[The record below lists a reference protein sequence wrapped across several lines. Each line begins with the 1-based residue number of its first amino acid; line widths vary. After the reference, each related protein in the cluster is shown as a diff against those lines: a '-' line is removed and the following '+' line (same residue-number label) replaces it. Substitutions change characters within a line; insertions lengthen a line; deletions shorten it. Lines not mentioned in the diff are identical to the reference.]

1 MMSARAVVVYPG
13 GVSGVVRTPP
23 SKSYTHRAFLAA
35 LLASGTSTVENP
47 LWSSD
52 TLATLEAVRALGA
65 EVQKGR
71 DRVVVVSP
79 GPGGL
84 RWTPCI
90 DAGES
95 GTTMR
100 LVTGVLGLL
109 DKPVLVYGSGRLHE
123 RPVRPLLEALAVLG
137 ARYLVSRGCCPP
149 HVVQGPVT
157 RGHTVVDARESSQY
171 LSALLFLGA
180 GLGELEISVAGLES
194 RPYVDITVVVLE
206 AFGARV
212 KRRDYSWFAVRGS
225 PRPTRYRI
233 PGDWSSAAAL
243 LAAGV
248 IAGKVRVEDVYP
260 WDPQPDKA
268 IIDVL
273 RGAGAHV
280 KLGEDYAE
288 AERGRLE
295 GFETCIRDYPDL
307 GPVLA
312 ALAATACSV
321 SRICCAERLRLK
333 ESNRVEAILDV
344 LHRGGVEARLTR
356 DSDKGLCI
364 EVRGRCGKLPGG
376 VTYSTH
382 GDHRVAMLAALLGLA
397 SEKPVKILDHMVV
410 AKSFPDFW
418 DALGNLGVRI
428 DYEH

>member
-1 MMSARAVVVYPG
+1 MSSRAVVVYPSS
-13 GVSGVVRTPP
+13 VSGVVRAPP
-23 SKSYTHRAFLAA
+23 SKSYTHRALLAA
-35 LLASGTSTVENP
+35 LLACGASIVVDP

-52 TLATLEAVRALGA
+52 TLVTLEAVRALGA
-65 EVQKGR
+65 GAQRSREG
-71 DRVVVVSP
+71 VVVESP

-84 RWTPCI
+84 RWPRCI
-90 DAGES
+90 DVGES

-123 RPVRPLLEALAVLG
+123 RPVRPLLEAMAVLG

-157 RGHTVVDARESSQY
+157 RGSTVVDARESSQY

-180 GLGELEISVAGLES
+180 GLGELEIRVAGLES
-194 RPYVDITVVVLE
+194 RPYVDISVVVLE

-212 KRRDYSWFAVRGS
+212 ERRDYSWFAVRS
-225 PRPTRYRI
+225 MPRPTRYHV

-243 LAAGV
+243 LAAGA
-248 IAGKVRVEDVYP
+248 IAGRVRVEGVYP
-260 WDPQPDKA
+260 GDPQPDKA
-268 IIDVL
+268 IINVL
-273 RGAGAHV
+273 RAAGARV
-280 KLGEDYAE
+280 RLGEDYAE
-288 AERGRLE
+288 AEETRLE
-295 GFETCIRDYPDL
+295 GFEACIRDYPDL

-312 ALAATACSV
+312 ALAATACGI

-344 LHRGGVEARLTR
+344 LRRGGVEARLVEDR
-356 DSDKGLCI
+356 DKGLCI

-376 VTYSTH
+376 ATYSTH
-382 GDHRVAMLAALLGLA
+382 GDHRIAMLAALLGLA
-397 SEKPVKILDHMVV
+397 SGKPVRILDPMVV
-410 AKSFPDFW
+410 AKSFPGFW
-418 DALGNLGVRI
+418 DTLVSLGARI
-428 DYEH
+428 SYEH